1 MELIDRYLQA
11 VKFALPRAQRDDI
24 IGELR
29 DSILSQVE
37 EKEAALGRPLSED
50 EQVEL
55 LKKLGN
61 PLHLASRYYKQQHMI
76 GAAIFPIY
84 WKVLKAGLALSFLV
98 QAAASIAMAA
108 AGKPFSESLG
118 VLFRYPAV
126 ALTVFAWVT
135 LVFAGL
141 EFFGVKFRI
150 ADRWDPRKLP
160 SLVKSDPAKSRFEL
174 IAQLVIQ
181 TIFGIWWLAG
191 LHYQYLI
198 FGPGINFFRFG
209 PVWQA
214 IYPLFV
220 ILVLID
226 LAFTSAK
233 LFRPQWTSGQRVARL
248 LKNALNLIVFYFL
261 IKAPELFVAADPS
274 APQLQSLA
282 ETINFGLH
290 LALTIAVIVSV
301 VNMVI
306 DAVRLLARKAS
317 AAKGATVG
325 S

>member
-24 IGELR
+24 IRELR

-37 EKEAALGRPLSED
+37 EQEAALGRPLSQD
-50 EQVEL
+50 EQAEL
-55 LKKLGN
+55 LKRLGN

-84 WKVLKAGLALSFLV
+84 WKVLKAGLALAFLV
-98 QAAASIAMAA
+98 QAAASVATAA
-108 AGKPFSESLG
+108 AGKPFTESLG
-118 VLFRYPAV
+118 VLFRYPAA

-141 EFFGVKFRI
+141 EFFGVKFHI

-160 SLVKSDPAKSRFEL
+160 PLAKSDPPKSRFEL

-198 FGPGINFFRFG
+198 FGPGINFFKFG
-209 PVWQA
+209 PVWQT

-220 ILVLID
+220 VLVLID

-233 LFRPQWTSGQRVARL
+233 LFRPQWTYGQRVARVVKSSL
-248 LKNALNLIVFYFL
+248 SLVVFYFL
-261 IKAPELFVAADPS
+261 IKAPELFVPADPS
-274 APQLQSLA
+274 AAHLKDLA

-290 LALTIAVIVSV
+290 LALQIAVIATIVGI
-301 VNMVI
+301 VI
-306 DAVRLLARKAS
+306 EGVRLLGRKAD
-317 AAKGATVG
+317 AVKGATVG